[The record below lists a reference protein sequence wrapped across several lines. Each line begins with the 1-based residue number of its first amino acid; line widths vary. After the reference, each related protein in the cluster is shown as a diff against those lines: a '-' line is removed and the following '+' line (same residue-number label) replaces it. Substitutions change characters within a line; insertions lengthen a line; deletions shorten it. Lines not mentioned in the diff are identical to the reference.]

1 MDDYFFQDHMFSREP
16 AIFSK
21 LPYDN
26 ETMPDQCVSLFN
38 DTRVRT
44 NFVFGQH
51 SPLGYV
57 VIALMAILYAACLT
71 YIFLNRKSIAFN
83 SRSPKL
89 LMIGIVVLCSDS
101 ILNTLIFS
109 SSTGG
114 SKNYRVKCILGIVAT
129 VIGLFGFLTSLTLR
143 MYRVFKV
150 FDIYKNYL
158 DN

>member
-1 MDDYFFQDHMFSREP
+1 M
-16 AIFSK
+16 
-21 LPYDN
+21 
-26 ETMPDQCVSLFN
+26 
-38 DTRVRT
+38 
-44 NFVFGQH
+44 G
-51 SPLGYV
+51 
-57 VIALMAILYAACLT
+57 ILYAACLA
-71 YIFLNRKSIAFN
+71 YIFFNRKSIAFN

-89 LMIGIVVLCSDS
+89 LMIGIFVLCSDS

-143 MYRVFKV
+143 MYRVYKV

-158 DN
+158 DNQKKALGMKSSQDLEIVKMKRDERTMSAMSAHRRNY

>member
-1 MDDYFFQDHMFSREP
+1 
-16 AIFSK
+16 
-21 LPYDN
+21 
-26 ETMPDQCVSLFN
+26 
-38 DTRVRT
+38 
-44 NFVFGQH
+44 
-51 SPLGYV
+51 
-57 VIALMAILYAACLT
+57 
-71 YIFLNRKSIAFN
+71 
-83 SRSPKL
+83 
-89 LMIGIVVLCSDS
+89 MIGIIVLCSDS

-158 DN
+158 DNQRKALGMKSSQDLDIVKMKRDERTMSAMSAHRRNYQESIETLTTLGSDLFQDDAS

>member
-1 MDDYFFQDHMFSREP
+1 M
-16 AIFSK
+16 
-21 LPYDN
+21 
-26 ETMPDQCVSLFN
+26 
-38 DTRVRT
+38 
-44 NFVFGQH
+44 G
-51 SPLGYV
+51 
-57 VIALMAILYAACLT
+57 ILYAACLA

-89 LMIGIVVLCSDS
+89 LMIGIFVLCSDS

-143 MYRVFKV
+143 MYRVYKV

-158 DN
+158 DNQKKALGMKSSQDLEIVKMKRDERTMSAMSAHRRNY